1 MANTILTPQ
10 IIANEALMVLQAN
23 LVMADLVHRDY
34 SREFAKV
41 GDTITI
47 RKPAKFISKNFTGTT
62 STQDIAEGST
72 TVSLDR
78 YRDITVDV
86 SSKEMTLDIRDFSE
100 QVIAP
105 AMQAHANA
113 VDADLLAVAVSKAG
127 KTVTA
132 TENPTN
138 LKDIADMAKA
148 LDTNKAPQ
156 QNRRLVLHPTHKYAY
171 ALTDNLSK
179 VSYSG
184 DNQTLRDALIG
195 RVYTLDTYMAQN
207 APDTTAAT
215 AGTATAYK
223 VSAAAGATV
232 VKLTN
237 VTGATGTVKAGD
249 GFIVDGYIY
258 HFTADATAASG
269 TVDSVTID
277 QPIHKALN
285 AVDAMLIKKP
295 HSVAFHRNGL
305 ALVTRDLE
313 LPMGAANAAIA
324 SADGLSVR
332 VVYGYDMTH
341 KVDTISFDILYGVKD
356 LDDNLIV
363 ALA

>member
-1 MANTILTPQ
+1 MANNILTPQ

-62 STQDIAEGST
+62 STQDITEGST

-100 QVIAP
+100 QVITP

-127 KTVTA
+127 TTVTA
-132 TENPTN
+132 TENPTD
-138 LKDIADMAKA
+138 LKDIANIAKA

-156 QNRRLVLHPTHKYAY
+156 QNRRLVLHPSHKYAY

-195 RVYTLDTYMAQN
+195 RVYTLDTYMDQN

-223 VSAAAGATV
+223 VTATAGATA

-269 TVDSVTID
+269 TVDSVAID
-277 QPIHKALN
+277 QPIHKELN

>member
-1 MANTILTPQ
+1 
-10 IIANEALMVLQAN
+10 
-23 LVMADLVHRDY
+23 
-34 SREFAKV
+34 
-41 GDTITI
+41 
-47 RKPAKFISKNFTGTT
+47 
-62 STQDIAEGST
+62 
-72 TVSLDR
+72 
-78 YRDITVDV
+78 
-86 SSKEMTLDIRDFSE
+86 
-100 QVIAP
+100 
-105 AMQAHANA
+105 
-113 VDADLLAVAVSKAG
+113 
-127 KTVTA
+127 
-132 TENPTN
+132 
-138 LKDIADMAKA
+138 MAKA

-195 RVYTLDTYMAQN
+195 RVYTLDTYMDQN

-223 VSAAAGATV
+223 VTATAGATV
-232 VKLTN
+232 VKLTD
-237 VTGATGTVKAGD
+237 VTAATGTVKTGD

-269 TVDSVTID
+269 TVDSVAID

-285 AVDAMLIKKP
+285 AVDATLIKKP

>member
-127 KTVTA
+127 TTVNA

-138 LKDIADMAKA
+138 LKDIADIAKA

-195 RVYTLDTYMAQN
+195 RVYTLDTYMDQN

-223 VSAAAGATV
+223 VTATAGATA

-269 TVDSVTID
+269 TVDSVAID
-277 QPIHKALN
+277 QPIHKELN

>member
-62 STQDIAEGST
+62 STQDITEGST

-100 QVIAP
+100 QVITP

-127 KTVTA
+127 TTVTA
-132 TENPTN
+132 TTNPTN

-195 RVYTLDTYMAQN
+195 RVYTLDTYMDQN

-223 VSAAAGATV
+223 VTATAGATA
-232 VKLTN
+232 VKLTD
-237 VTGATGTVKAGD
+237 VTAATGTVKAGD

-258 HFTADATAASG
+258 HFKADATAASG
-269 TVDSVTID
+269 TVDSVAID
-277 QPIHKALN
+277 QPIHKARN
-285 AVDAMLIKKP
+285 AVDAKRIKKP